1 MLTVWSPKGSLPG
14 VPCVDRGNWEWEC
27 NSFAIRNP
35 HNLHN
40 DVLCEDRF
48 AKTDAAHLTHRRT
61 PSSWETTLN
70 DIIERFR
77 NAPFHKF
84 YSLKAEKLVHTSSHE
99 IANEPYVSSNY
110 KNTTK
115 TVTADLTKTRTD
127 VETSDEHLTCWKNQ
141 EGEDSEHNV
150 EGGANSVF

>member
-77 NAPFHKF
+77 NGPFHKF

-115 TVTADLTKTRTD
+115 TVTADLTKTRTGAPND
-127 VETSDEHLTCWKNQ
+127 RIFPKTSEVSKMDF
-141 EGEDSEHNV
+141 SM
-150 EGGANSVF
+150 F